1 MSSENI
7 IKDSFSDIEDW
18 SFSAKEEKDIILS
31 RFCGCKDLLLLGEK
45 LDIDWFF
52 EVDEIEYSEE
62 EKACSLIIDE
72 ISNIDIFENV
82 LREVEIDKP
91 WNFSWFSGYHYVIDF
106 NDDIAVREG
115 PDIDK
120 WEKVFEFV
128 SGLTEDDS
136 RLYSL
141 LNGLISNGVSYSHYF
156 RSDLSSAAS
165 EYNKNEKNFWS
176 LNIVEKPAKIP
187 GIETVN
193 TQNDRKYR
201 IAIEMLPIL
210 RTSLDNIDI
219 SRKKESSLSEIP
231 DNLSKNI
238 GGKSDTFND
247 ILSSVDIKYE
257 DVREFK
263 SILYENDALEYWK
276 DYIAP
281 MIKFRDK
288 AKKAILCML
297 ASPNDKYGTKGRTN
311 AIIYGPPGTGKSAFK
326 NFIVEEFGAYSIDGA
341 RVSKADLTYNKKTDE
356 DGLLVRAH
364 RGLAVIEEA
373 DEMDEDAYGAAL
385 TSLGESGIIEIR
397 DMRLPAEV
405 RGVMI
410 GNYNS
415 KKEIINR
422 HGESLFN
429 RFEFII
435 YFGGLDKKQKSA
447 AIDLQY
453 DYFRQPKKPTETIKL
468 KKYLSWVR
476 DFEPSIPEDQL
487 KKIKKYKHEKIEE
500 FENVREGISIMNV
513 AYTIARLNHR
523 NVTLEDYKKAFNL
536 VKQS

>member
-1 MSSENI
+1 MGSENI
-7 IKDSFSDIEDW
+7 IKDSFSSIEDW
-18 SFSAKEEKDIILS
+18 CFSAMEEKNIILS
-31 RFCGCKDLLLLGEK
+31 RFCGCQDLLLLGKK

-52 EVDEIEYSEE
+52 DVEEIEYSEE
-62 EKACSLIIDE
+62 EKACSLIVNE
-72 ISNIDIFENV
+72 ISNIDVFEDV
-82 LREVEIDKP
+82 LRDIGIDKP
-91 WNFSWFSGYHYVIDF
+91 WNFSWFSGYHYIIEFEDKISVK
-106 NDDIAVREG
+106 EG
-115 PDIDK
+115 PDIER
-120 WEKVFEFV
+120 WENVFESV
-128 SGLTEDDS
+128 LDITENNS
-136 RLYSL
+136 KLYSL

-156 RSDLSSAAS
+156 RSDLSSAVS
-165 EYNKNEKNFWS
+165 DYNKNRDLWS
-176 LNIVEKPAKIP
+176 LNIVEEPANVP

-201 IAIEMLPIL
+201 IAIEILPIL
-210 RTSLDNIDI
+210 KTSLDNIDI
-219 SRKKESSLSEIP
+219 SSERDNSLSEIS
-231 DNLSKNI
+231 NSLSKNI
-238 GGKSDTFND
+238 EDKSDTFSD
-247 ILSSVDIKYE
+247 ILSSVDVRYE

-373 DEMDEDAYGAAL
+373 DEMNEDAYGAAL
-385 TSLGESGIIEIR
+385 TSLGESGTIEIR
-397 DMRLPAEV
+397 NMRLPAEV

-415 KKEIINR
+415 KQEIINR

-429 RFEFII
+429 RFEFVV
-435 YFGGLDKKQKSA
+435 YFGHLDKEQKSA

-453 DYFRQPKKPTETIKL
+453 DYFRQPKTPTKTIKL

-476 DFEPSIPEDQL
+476 DFEPSIPDDQL
-487 KKIKKYKHEKIEE
+487 TKIKKYKHKKIEE

-523 NVTLEDYKKAFNL
+523 NVTLKDYKKAFNL